1 MDQIKRSEGQSVVAS
16 AAYRAGEK
24 LHSEYYG
31 EDSDYTN
38 KGGVIYT
45 EILLP
50 PHAPREYADRETLWN
65 TVEKVEKGKKAQL
78 AYSFDI
84 SFQNEFSQEEN
95 IALARQFLAEHFV
108 SRGMVVD
115 FAVHEPEKEEGGI
128 NNPHFHFMCPIRPIE
143 QNGKWGLKQK
153 REYALDENGNRIP
166 DGKGDYVFNAVP
178 TTDWGSAETLEFW
191 REQWAVMCNAK
202 FEEKG
207 LDVRIDHRS
216 YERQGVELLPTVH
229 EGLTVRAMEK
239 KGIKTEKGEFNRW
252 IRATNAF
259 IRNLRKNLSA
269 LLETIK
275 EIKAELDKPQSDT
288 VIIPLQRYFDMRN
301 AKAYSQKAKV
311 SNLKELNAMVNYL
324 KASEISTI
332 EDLES
337 RVSILRDTVDEL
349 KATMDAETAR
359 MKEIRKVPE
368 YLSTLRELKPIVDG
382 LQKIK
387 FDKAKAKYKVEH
399 EKELKQYYAV
409 RRKLLEIC
417 PDGKY
422 DPSLL
427 DKEYTELEQAH
438 TETYAKFKAIREEY
452 QQIHH
457 IQSCVNKGL
466 GNVEQ
471 AQQKKDNRKQ
481 EER

>member
-1 MDQIKRSEGQSVVAS
+1 M
-16 AAYRAGEK
+16 
-24 LHSEYYG
+24 
-31 EDSDYTN
+31 
-38 KGGVIYT
+38 IYT
-45 EILLP
+45 EIFLP
-50 PHAPREYADRETLWN
+50 PHAPREYAARETLWN
-65 TVEKVEKGKKAQL
+65 AVEKAEKGKKAQL

-84 SFQNEFSQEEN
+84 SFQNEFTQEEN

-115 FAVHEPEKEEGGI
+115 FSVHEPEREEGGI
-128 NNPHFHFMCPIRPIE
+128 NNPHFHFLCPIRPIE

-166 DGKGDYVFNAVP
+166 DGKGDYVFNAAS

-216 YERQGVELLPTVH
+216 YERQGIELLPTVH
-229 EGLTVRAMEK
+229 EGPTVRAMEK
-239 KGIKTEKGEFNRW
+239 KGINTEKGEFNRW
-252 IRATNAF
+252 IKATNAF

-275 EIKAELDKPQSDT
+275 EIKAELDKPQSDP

-324 KASEISTI
+324 KASEIYTI

-337 RVSILRDTVDEL
+337 RVSMLRDTVDEL
-349 KATMDAETAR
+349 KVTMDKETTR
-359 MKEIRKVPE
+359 MKEIRKMPE
-368 YLSTLRELKPIVDG
+368 YASILKELKPIVDG

-409 RRKLLEIC
+409 RRKLLEVC

-422 DPSLL
+422 DQKHL
-427 DKEYTELEQAH
+427 DKEYAALEQAH
-438 TETYAKFKAIREEY
+438 AETYAKYKAIREEHRR
-452 QQIHH
+452 IWE
-457 IQSCVNKGL
+457 IQSCVEKGCHA
-466 GNVEQ
+466 EQ
-471 AQQKKDNRKQ
+471 THQKKDHRKQ

>member
-1 MDQIKRSEGQSVVAS
+1 M
-16 AAYRAGEK
+16 
-24 LHSEYYG
+24 
-31 EDSDYTN
+31 
-38 KGGVIYT
+38 IYT
-45 EILLP
+45 EIILP
-50 PHAPREYADRETLWN
+50 PHVPREYADRETLWN
-65 TVEKVEKGKKAQL
+65 AVEKVEKGKKAQL
-78 AYSFDI
+78 AYSFNI
-84 SFQNEFSQEEN
+84 SFQNEFTQEEN
-95 IALARQFLAEHFV
+95 IALARQFLTEHFV

-128 NNPHFHFMCPIRPIE
+128 NNPHFHFLCPIRPIE

-153 REYALDENGNRIP
+153 REYVLDENGNRIP

-207 LDVRIDHRS
+207 LEVRIDHRS
-216 YERQGVELLPTVH
+216 YERQGIELLPTVH
-229 EGLTVRAMEK
+229 EGPTVRAMEK
-239 KGIKTEKGEFNRW
+239 KGIITEKGEFNRW
-252 IRATNAF
+252 IRRTNAF
-259 IRNLRKNLSA
+259 IRDLRKSLSA
-269 LLETIK
+269 LLESIK

-288 VIIPLQRYFDMRN
+288 VIVPLQRYFDMRN

-324 KASEISTI
+324 KASEIYTI

-337 RVSILRDTVDEL
+337 RVSMLRDTVDEL
-349 KATMDAETAR
+349 KVTMDKETTR
-359 MKEIRKVPE
+359 MKEIRKMPE
-368 YLSTLRELKPIVDG
+368 YASILKELKPIVDG

-422 DPSLL
+422 DGKLL
-427 DKEYTELEQAH
+427 DKEYAALEQAH
-438 TETYAKFKAIREEY
+438 ADTYAKFKTIREEHRR
-452 QQIHH
+452 IWE
-457 IQSCVNKGL
+457 IQSYVEKGC
-466 GNVEQ
+466 NAEQ
-471 AQQKKDNRKQ
+471 THQKKDHRKQ

>member
-1 MDQIKRSEGQSVVAS
+1 MAS

-31 EDSDYTN
+31 EVSDYTN

-45 EILLP
+45 EIFLP
-50 PHAPREYADRETLWN
+50 PYAPREYADRETLWN
-65 TVEKVEKGKKAQL
+65 AVEKVEKGKKAQL

-84 SFQNEFSQEEN
+84 SFQNEFTQEEN
-95 IALARQFLAEHFV
+95 IALARQFLVEYFV
-108 SRGMVVD
+108 NRGMIVD

-128 NNPHFHFMCPIRPIE
+128 NNPHFHFLCPIRPIE
-143 QNGKWGLKQK
+143 RNGKWGLNQK
-153 REYALDENGNRIP
+153 REYVLDENGNRSP

-191 REQWAVMCNAK
+191 REQWAMMCNAK

-216 YERQGVELLPTVH
+216 YERQGIELLPTRH
-229 EGLTVRAMEK
+229 EGPTVRAMEK
-239 KGIKTEKGEFNRW
+239 KGIKTEKGELNRW
-252 IRATNAF
+252 IRSTNAF
-259 IRNLRKNLSA
+259 IRDLRRKLSA
-269 LLETIK
+269 LLESIK
-275 EIKAELDKPQSDT
+275 EIQAELDKPQSDP

-301 AKAYSQKAKV
+301 AKAYSQTARV
-311 SNLKELNAMVNYL
+311 NNLKELNQMANYL
-324 KASEISTI
+324 KTHEIYTI
-332 EDLES
+332 EDLEC
-337 RVSILRDTVDEL
+337 RVSDLKNSVDEL
-349 KATMDAETAR
+349 EVTMDKEFAR

-368 YLSTLRELKPIVDG
+368 HLSILRDLKPIVDG

-387 FDKAKAKYKVEH
+387 FDKAKAKYKAEH
-399 EKELKQYYAV
+399 EKELKQYYAM
-409 RRKLLEIC
+409 RRKFLELC

-422 DPSLL
+422 DQRLL
-427 DKEYTELEQAH
+427 DKEYEALEKAH
-438 TETYAKFKAIREEY
+438 AETYAKFKAIREEHRR
-452 QQIHH
+452 IWE

-471 AQQKKDNRKQ
+471 SQQKKGNRKQ

>member
-1 MDQIKRSEGQSVVAS
+1 VAS

-24 LHSEYYG
+24 LHSECYG

-45 EILLP
+45 EIFLP
-50 PHAPREYADRETLWN
+50 PHVPREYADREALWN
-65 TVEKVEKGKKAQL
+65 AVEKAEKGKKAQL

-84 SFQNEFSQEEN
+84 SFQNEFTQEEN
-95 IALARQFLAEHFV
+95 IALARQFLIEHFV

-128 NNPHFHFMCPIRPIE
+128 NNPHFHFLCPIRPIE
-143 QNGKWGLKQK
+143 QNGKWGLKQR
-153 REYALDENGNRIP
+153 REYVLDENGNRIP

-178 TTDWGSAETLEFW
+178 TTDWGSADTLEFW
-191 REQWAVMCNAK
+191 REQWAVMCNAQ

-216 YERQGVELLPTVH
+216 YERQGIELLPTVH
-229 EGLTVRAMEK
+229 EGPTVRAMEK

-269 LLETIK
+269 LLEAIK

-311 SNLKELNAMVNYL
+311 SNLKELSDMANYL
-324 KASEISTI
+324 KASEIHTMD
-332 EDLES
+332 DLES
-337 RVSILRDTVDEL
+337 RVSALKDTVDEL
-349 KATMDAETAR
+349 KVTMDTETAR
-359 MKEIRKVPE
+359 MKEMRKMPE
-368 YLSTLRELKPIVDG
+368 YVATLQELKPIVDG

-387 FDKAKAKYKVEH
+387 FDKAKAKYKAEH
-399 EKELKQYYAV
+399 EKELKRYYAA
-409 RRKLLEIC
+409 RRKVLDMF

-422 DPSLL
+422 DSRVLNKQY
-427 DKEYTELEQAH
+427 DGLEQTH
-438 TETYAKFKAIREEY
+438 KETYEKFVAIRDEY
-452 QQIHH
+452 QRIWR

-466 GNVEQ
+466 GNTEQ
-471 AQQKKDNRKQ
+471 THEKKDNRKQ

>member
-1 MDQIKRSEGQSVVAS
+1 MAS

-38 KGGVIYT
+38 KGGVICS

-50 PHAPREYADRETLWN
+50 PHAPREYVDRETLWN
-65 TVEKVEKGKKAQL
+65 AVEKVEKGKKAQL

-84 SFQNEFSQEEN
+84 SFQNEFTLEEN
-95 IALARQFLAEHFV
+95 IALARQFLTEHFV

-115 FAVHEPEKEEGGI
+115 FAVHEPEREEGGI
-128 NNPHFHFMCPIRPIE
+128 NNPHFHFLCPIRPIE

-153 REYALDENGNRIP
+153 REYVLDENGNRIP
-166 DGKGDYVFNAVP
+166 DSKGDYVFNAVP
-178 TTDWGSAETLEFW
+178 TTDWGSSETLEFW
-191 REQWAVMCNAK
+191 REQWAAMSNAK

-207 LDVRIDHRS
+207 LDVCIDHRS
-216 YERQGVELLPTVH
+216 YERQGIELLPTVH
-229 EGLTVRAMEK
+229 EGPTVRAMEK

-252 IRATNAF
+252 IRRTNAF
-259 IRNLRKNLSA
+259 IRDLRKSLSA
-269 LLETIK
+269 LLESIK
-275 EIKAELDKPQSDT
+275 EIKAELDKPQSDP

-301 AKAYSQKAKV
+301 AKAYSQTARV
-311 SNLKELNAMVNYL
+311 NNLKELNQMANYL
-324 KASEISTI
+324 KASEIYTV

-337 RVSILRDTVDEL
+337 RVSTLKDSVDEL
-349 KATMDAETAR
+349 KVTMDKEFAR

-368 YLSTLRELKPIVDG
+368 YLSSLRDLKPIADG

-387 FDKAKAKYKVEH
+387 FDKAKAKYKAEH

-409 RRKLLEIC
+409 RRKLLEVC

-422 DPSLL
+422 DGKLL
-427 DKEYTELEQAH
+427 DKEYAALEKAH
-438 TETYAKFKAIREEY
+438 AETYAKYKAIREEY
-452 QQIHH
+452 QQIYH
-457 IQSCVNKGL
+457 IQSCVEKGC
-466 GNVEQ
+466 NTEQ
-471 AQQKKDNRKQ
+471 TQHQKKDGRKQ

>member
-1 MDQIKRSEGQSVVAS
+1 MAS
-16 AAYRAGEK
+16 AAYRAGKK
-24 LHSEYYG
+24 LHSDYYG

-38 KGGVIYT
+38 KDGVIYT
-45 EILLP
+45 EIFLP

-65 TVEKVEKGKKAQL
+65 AVEKAEKGKKAQL

-84 SFQNEFSQEEN
+84 SFQNEFTQEEN
-95 IALARQFLAEHFV
+95 IALARQFLTEHFV

-128 NNPHFHFMCPIRPIE
+128 NNPHFHFLCPIRPIE
-143 QNGKWGLKQK
+143 QNSKWGLKQK
-153 REYALDENGNRIP
+153 REYVLDKNGNRIP

-178 TTDWGSAETLEFW
+178 TTDWGSAEILEFW
-191 REQWAVMCNAK
+191 RKQWAVMCNAK

-216 YERQGVELLPTVH
+216 YERQGIELLPTVH
-229 EGLTVRAMEK
+229 EGPTVRAMEK

-269 LLETIK
+269 LLESIK

-324 KASEISTI
+324 KASEIYTI

-337 RVSILRDTVDEL
+337 RVSMLRDTVDEL
-349 KATMDAETAR
+349 KVTMDKETTR

-368 YLSTLRELKPIVDG
+368 YLSVLRDLKPIVDG

>member
-1 MDQIKRSEGQSVVAS
+1 MAS

-38 KGGVIYT
+38 KGGVICS

-50 PHAPREYADRETLWN
+50 PHAPREYVDRETLWN
-65 TVEKVEKGKKAQL
+65 AVEKVEKGKKAQL

-84 SFQNEFSQEEN
+84 SFQNEFTLEEN
-95 IALARQFLAEHFV
+95 IALARQFLTEHFV

-115 FAVHEPEKEEGGI
+115 FAVHEPEREEGGI
-128 NNPHFHFMCPIRPIE
+128 NNPHFHFLCPIRPIE

-153 REYALDENGNRIP
+153 REYVLDENGNRIP
-166 DGKGDYVFNAVP
+166 DSKGDYVFNAVP
-178 TTDWGSAETLEFW
+178 TTDWGSSETLEFW
-191 REQWAVMCNAK
+191 REQWAAMSNAK

-207 LDVRIDHRS
+207 LDVCIDHRS
-216 YERQGVELLPTVH
+216 YERQGIELLPTVH
-229 EGLTVRAMEK
+229 EGPTVRAMEK

-252 IRATNAF
+252 IRRTNAF
-259 IRNLRKNLSA
+259 IRDLRKSLSA
-269 LLETIK
+269 LLESIK
-275 EIKAELDKPQSDT
+275 EIKAELDKPQSDP

-301 AKAYSQKAKV
+301 AKAYSQTARV
-311 SNLKELNAMVNYL
+311 NNLKELNQMANYL
-324 KASEISTI
+324 KASEIYTV

-337 RVSILRDTVDEL
+337 RVSTLKDSVDEL
-349 KATMDAETAR
+349 KVTMDKEFAR

-368 YLSTLRELKPIVDG
+368 YLSSLRELKPIADG

-387 FDKAKAKYKVEH
+387 FDKAKAKYKAEH

-409 RRKLLEIC
+409 RRKLLDVC

-422 DPSLL
+422 DGKLL
-427 DKEYTELEQAH
+427 DKEYAALEKAH
-438 TETYAKFKAIREEY
+438 AETYAKYKAIREEY
-452 QQIHH
+452 QQIYH
-457 IQSCVNKGL
+457 IQSCVEKGC
-466 GNVEQ
+466 NTEQ
-471 AQQKKDNRKQ
+471 TQHQKKDGRKQ

>member
-1 MDQIKRSEGQSVVAS
+1 MAS

-38 KGGVIYT
+38 KGGVICS

-65 TVEKVEKGKKAQL
+65 AVEKAEKGKKAQL

-84 SFQNEFSQEEN
+84 SFQNEFTQEEN
-95 IALARQFLAEHFV
+95 ISLARQFLTEHFV

-128 NNPHFHFMCPIRPIE
+128 PNPHFHFMCPIRPIE
-143 QNGKWGLKQK
+143 QNGKWGLKQR
-153 REYALDENGNRIP
+153 REYVLDENGNRIP

-207 LDVRIDHRS
+207 LEVRIDHRS
-216 YERQGVELLPTVH
+216 YERQGIELLPTVH
-229 EGLTVRAMEK
+229 EGPTVRAMEK

-269 LLETIK
+269 LLESIK
-275 EIKAELDKPQSDT
+275 EIKAELDKPQSDH

-311 SNLKELNAMVNYL
+311 SNLKELNAMANYL
-324 KASEISTI
+324 KANEIYTI

-337 RVSILRDTVDEL
+337 RVSTLRDTVDDL

-359 MKEIRKVPE
+359 MKEIRKMPE
-368 YLSTLRELKPIVDG
+368 YASILKELKPIVDG
-382 LQKIK
+382 LQKTK
-387 FDKAKAKYKVEH
+387 FDKAKAKYKAEH
-399 EKELKQYYAV
+399 EKELKRYYAA
-409 RRKLLEIC
+409 RRKLLELC

-422 DPSLL
+422 DSKAL
-427 DKEYTELEQAH
+427 DKEYAVLEQAH
-438 TETYAKFKAIREEY
+438 AETYAKFKAIREEY
-452 QQIHH
+452 QQLWH
-457 IQSCVNKGL
+457 IQSCVEKGR
-466 GNVEQ
+466 NTEQ
-471 AQQKKDNRKQ
+471 THQQKQDQQKQ
-481 EER
+481 ER

>member
-1 MDQIKRSEGQSVVAS
+1 MAS
-16 AAYRAGEK
+16 AAYRSGEK

-45 EILLP
+45 EIFLP

-65 TVEKVEKGKKAQL
+65 AVEKVEKGKKAQL

-84 SFQNEFSQEEN
+84 SFQNEFTQEEN
-95 IALARQFLAEHFV
+95 IALARQFLTDHFI

-128 NNPHFHFMCPIRPIE
+128 NNPHFHFLCPIRPIE

-153 REYALDENGNRIP
+153 REYVLDENGNRIP

-216 YERQGVELLPTVH
+216 YERQGIELLPTVH
-229 EGLTVRAMEK
+229 EGPTVRAMEK

-259 IRNLRKNLSA
+259 IRNLRKSLSA

-275 EIKAELDKPQSDT
+275 EIKAEMDKPQSDP

-311 SNLKELNAMVNYL
+311 SNLKELSEMANYL
-324 KASEISTI
+324 KANKIYTI

-337 RVSILRDTVDEL
+337 RVSTLKDTVDEL
-349 KATMDAETAR
+349 KITMDAETAR
-359 MKEIRKVPE
+359 MKEMRKMPE
-368 YLSTLRELKPIVDG
+368 YVSTLQELKTIVDG

-387 FDKAKAKYKVEH
+387 FDKAKAKYKTEH
-399 EKELKQYYAV
+399 EKELKRYYAA
-409 RRKLLEIC
+409 RRKVLEMF

-422 DPSLL
+422 DGRIVNRQ
-427 DKEYTELEQAH
+427 YAELEQTH
-438 TETYAKFKAIREEY
+438 KETYAKFVAIRDEY
-452 QQIHH
+452 QRIWH

>member
-1 MDQIKRSEGQSVVAS
+1 M
-16 AAYRAGEK
+16 
-24 LHSEYYG
+24 
-31 EDSDYTN
+31 
-38 KGGVIYT
+38 
-45 EILLP
+45 
-50 PHAPREYADRETLWN
+50 
-65 TVEKVEKGKKAQL
+65 EKVEKGKKAQL

-84 SFQNEFSQEEN
+84 SFQNEFTQEEN
-95 IALARQFLAEHFV
+95 IALARQFLIEHFV

-115 FAVHEPEKEEGGI
+115 FAVHEPEREEGGI

-153 REYALDENGNRIP
+153 REYVLDENGNRIP
-166 DGKGDYVFNAVP
+166 DGKGDYMFNAVP

-216 YERQGVELLPTVH
+216 YERQGIDLLPTVH
-229 EGLTVRAMEK
+229 EGPTVRAMEK

-252 IRATNAF
+252 IKATNAF
-259 IRNLRKNLSA
+259 IRNLRKNLSL
-269 LLETIK
+269 LLEAIK
-275 EIKAELDKPQSDT
+275 EIKAELDKPQSDP

-301 AKAYSQKAKV
+301 AKAYSQKARV
-311 SNLKELNAMVNYL
+311 SNLKELSDMANYL
-324 KASEISTI
+324 KANEIYTI

-337 RVSILRDTVDEL
+337 RVSTLKDTVDKL
-349 KATMDAETAR
+349 KITMDTETAR
-359 MKEIRKVPE
+359 MKEMRKMPE
-368 YLSTLRELKPIVDG
+368 YVSTLQELKPIVDG

-387 FDKAKAKYKVEH
+387 FDKAKAKYKAEH
-399 EKELKQYYAV
+399 EKELKRYYAA
-409 RRKLLEIC
+409 RRRVLEMF

-422 DPSLL
+422 DGRILN
-427 DKEYTELEQAH
+427 KQYAELEQAH
-438 TETYAKFKAIREEY
+438 KETYEKFVAIREEY
-452 QQIHH
+452 QRIWH
-457 IQSCVNKGL
+457 IQSCVERGL
-466 GNVEQ
+466 GTTEQ

>member
-1 MDQIKRSEGQSVVAS
+1 MVAS

-45 EILLP
+45 EIFLP
-50 PHAPREYADRETLWN
+50 PHAPREYTDRETLWN
-65 TVEKVEKGKKAQL
+65 AVEKVEKGKKAQL

-84 SFQNEFSQEEN
+84 SFQNEFTQEEN
-95 IALARQFLAEHFV
+95 IALARQFLTEHFV

-128 NNPHFHFMCPIRPIE
+128 NNPHFHFLCPIRPIE
-143 QNGKWGLKQK
+143 QNGKWRLKQK
-153 REYALDENGNRIP
+153 REYVLDENGNRIP

-178 TTDWGSAETLEFW
+178 TTDWGSADTLEFW

-216 YERQGVELLPTVH
+216 YERQGTEQLPTVH
-229 EGLTVRAMEK
+229 EGPTVRAMEK

-259 IRNLRKNLSA
+259 IRNLRKSLSA

-275 EIKAELDKPQSDT
+275 EIKAELDKPQSDP

-311 SNLKELNAMVNYL
+311 SNLKELSDMANYL
-324 KASEISTI
+324 KASEIYTMD
-332 EDLES
+332 DLES
-337 RVSILRDTVDEL
+337 RVSTLRDTVDEL
-349 KATMDAETAR
+349 KITMDAETSR
-359 MKEIRKVPE
+359 MKEMRKMPE
-368 YLSTLRELKPIVDG
+368 YVASLQELKPIVDG

-399 EKELKQYYAV
+399 EKELKRYYAV
-409 RRKLLEIC
+409 KRKLLEVC

-422 DPSLL
+422 DQRLL
-427 DKEYTELEQAH
+427 DKEYAALEKAH
-438 TETYAKFKAIREEY
+438 AETYAKFKAIREEY

-466 GNVEQ
+466 CNVEQ
-471 AQQKKDNRKQ
+471 AQQKKGNRKQ

>member
-1 MDQIKRSEGQSVVAS
+1 M
-16 AAYRAGEK
+16 
-24 LHSEYYG
+24 
-31 EDSDYTN
+31 
-38 KGGVIYT
+38 IYT

-50 PHAPREYADRETLWN
+50 PHAPGEYADREALWN
-65 TVEKVEKGKKAQL
+65 AVEKAERGKKAQL

-84 SFQNEFSQEEN
+84 AFQNEFTQEEN
-95 IALARQFLAEHFV
+95 IALARQFLTEHFV

-143 QNGKWGLKQK
+143 QNGTWGLKQK
-153 REYALDENGNRIP
+153 REYVLDENGNRIP

-178 TTDWGSAETLEFW
+178 TTDWGFAETLEFW

-216 YERQGVELLPTVH
+216 YEHQGVELLPTVH
-229 EGLTVRAMEK
+229 EGPTVRAMEK

-269 LLETIK
+269 LLESIK

-301 AKAYSQKAKV
+301 AKAYSQKSKV

-324 KASEISTI
+324 KASEIYTI

-337 RVSILRDTVDEL
+337 RVSMLRDTVDDL
-349 KATMDAETAR
+349 KVTMDKEFAR

-368 YLSTLRELKPIVDG
+368 YLSTLRELKPIVGG

-422 DPSLL
+422 DPRLL

>member
-1 MDQIKRSEGQSVVAS
+1 M
-16 AAYRAGEK
+16 
-24 LHSEYYG
+24 
-31 EDSDYTN
+31 
-38 KGGVIYT
+38 
-45 EILLP
+45 
-50 PHAPREYADRETLWN
+50 WN
-65 TVEKVEKGKKAQL
+65 AVEKAERGKKAQL

-84 SFQNEFSQEEN
+84 SFQNEFTQEEN
-95 IALARQFLAEHFV
+95 IALARQFLIEHFV

-115 FAVHEPEKEEGGI
+115 FTVHEPEKEEGGI
-128 NNPHFHFMCPIRPIE
+128 NNPHFHFLCPIRPIE
-143 QNGKWGLKQK
+143 QNGKWGLKQR
-153 REYALDENGNRIP
+153 REYVFDENGNRIP

-191 REQWAVMCNAK
+191 REQWAAMCNAK

-216 YERQGVELLPTVH
+216 YERQGIELLPTVH
-229 EGLTVRAMEK
+229 EGPTVRAMEK

-259 IRNLRKNLSA
+259 IRNLRKNLSI

-275 EIKAELDKPQSDT
+275 EIKAELDKPQFDP

-301 AKAYSQKAKV
+301 AKAYSQKARV
-311 SNLKELNAMVNYL
+311 SNLKELNEMVNYL
-324 KASEISTI
+324 KAGEIYTI

-337 RVSILRDTVDEL
+337 RVSTLKDTVDEL
-349 KATMDAETAR
+349 KITMDTETAR
-359 MKEIRKVPE
+359 MKEMRKMPE
-368 YLSTLRELKPIVDG
+368 YVATLQELKPIVGG

-417 PDGKY
+417 PNGKY

-438 TETYAKFKAIREEY
+438 AETYAKFKAIREEHQKIY
-452 QQIHH
+452 H
-457 IQSCVNKGL
+457 IYSCVEKGCHA
-466 GNVEQ
+466 EQ
-471 AQQKKDNRKQ
+471 TNQKKDHRKQ

>member
-1 MDQIKRSEGQSVVAS
+1 MAS

-45 EILLP
+45 EIFLP

-65 TVEKVEKGKKAQL
+65 AVEKVEKGKKAQL

-115 FAVHEPEKEEGGI
+115 FAVHEPEREEGGI
-128 NNPHFHFMCPIRPIE
+128 NNPHFHFLCPIRPIE

-153 REYALDENGNRIP
+153 REYVLDENGNRIP

-216 YERQGVELLPTVH
+216 YERQGIELLPTVH
-229 EGLTVRAMEK
+229 EGPTVRAMEK

-259 IRNLRKNLSA
+259 IRNLRKNLSL

-275 EIKAELDKPQSDT
+275 EIKAELDKPQSDP

-301 AKAYSQKAKV
+301 AKAYSQKARV
-311 SNLKELNAMVNYL
+311 SNLKELSDMANYL
-324 KASEISTI
+324 KANEIYTI

-337 RVSILRDTVDEL
+337 RVSTLKDTVDEL
-349 KATMDAETAR
+349 KITMDTETAR

-368 YLSTLRELKPIVDG
+368 HLSILRDLKPIVDG

-438 TETYAKFKAIREEY
+438 AETYAKFKAIREEY

>member
-1 MDQIKRSEGQSVVAS
+1 MAS

-45 EILLP
+45 EIFLP
-50 PHAPREYADRETLWN
+50 PQAPREYADRETLWN
-65 TVEKVEKGKKAQL
+65 AVEKVEKGKKAQL

-95 IALARQFLAEHFV
+95 IALARQFLTEHFV

-115 FAVHEPEKEEGGI
+115 FAVHEPEREEGGI
-128 NNPHFHFMCPIRPIE
+128 NNPHFHFLCPIRPIE

-153 REYALDENGNRIP
+153 REYVLDENGNRIP

-178 TTDWGSAETLEFW
+178 TTDWGSADTLEFW
-191 REQWAVMCNAK
+191 REQWAAMCNAK

-216 YERQGVELLPTVH
+216 YERQGVELLPTRH
-229 EGLTVRAMEK
+229 EGPTVRAMEK

-252 IRATNAF
+252 IRRTNAF
-259 IRNLRKNLSA
+259 IRDLRRKLSA
-269 LLETIK
+269 LLESIK
-275 EIKAELDKPQSDT
+275 EIKAELDKPQSDP

-311 SNLKELNAMVNYL
+311 SNLKELNAMANYL
-324 KASEISTI
+324 KANEIYTI
-332 EDLES
+332 EDLEN
-337 RVSILRDTVDEL
+337 RVSTLRDTVDKL
-349 KATMDAETAR
+349 KVTMDKETTR

-368 YLSTLRELKPIVDG
+368 YRSILRDLKPIVDG

>member
-1 MDQIKRSEGQSVVAS
+1 MVAS

-45 EILLP
+45 EIFLP

-65 TVEKVEKGKKAQL
+65 AVEKVEKGKKAQL

-95 IALARQFLAEHFV
+95 IAVARQFLTEHFV

-115 FAVHEPEKEEGGI
+115 FAVHEPEKVEGGI

-143 QNGKWGLKQK
+143 QNGEWGLKQK
-153 REYALDENGNRIP
+153 REYMLDENGNRIP
-166 DGKGDYVFNAVP
+166 DGKGNYVFNAVP
-178 TTDWGSAETLEFW
+178 TTDWGSVETLEFW

-216 YERQGVELLPTVH
+216 YERQGIELLPTVH
-229 EGLTVRAMEK
+229 EGPTVRAMEK

-259 IRNLRKNLSA
+259 IRNLRKNLSI

-275 EIKAELDKPQSDT
+275 GIKAELDKPQSDP

-311 SNLKELNAMVNYL
+311 SNLKELSDMVNYL
-324 KASEISTI
+324 KANKIYTI

-337 RVSILRDTVDEL
+337 RVSTLKDTVDEL
-349 KATMDAETAR
+349 KITMDAETSR

-387 FDKAKAKYKVEH
+387 FDKAKSKYKAEH

-409 RRKLLEIC
+409 RRKLLEVC
-417 PDGKY
+417 PDGKH

-438 TETYAKFKAIREEY
+438 AETYAKFKAIREEY